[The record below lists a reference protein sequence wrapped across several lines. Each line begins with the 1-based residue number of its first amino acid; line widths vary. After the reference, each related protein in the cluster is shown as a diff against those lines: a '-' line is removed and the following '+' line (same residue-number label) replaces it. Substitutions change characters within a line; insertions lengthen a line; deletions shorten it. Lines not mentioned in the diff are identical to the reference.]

1 MCIFYLETLFH
12 VYILFGNLIS
22 CVYLIWKPYFMCIS
36 YLETLFHV
44 YIKTTLILHLDYS
57 LIVFTVLKGVWERE
71 GVWERGGLHI
81 LICCLTHTI
90 RTSQIVALFL
100 KHCKRFYV
108 ILSIWYCWNR
118 LFKLFPLVLHTW
130 I

>member
-1 MCIFYLETLFH
+1 MCIFYLETLFHVYILFGNLISCVYFIWKPYFMCIYYLETLFH

-57 LIVFTVLKGVWERE
+57 LIVFTVLKGV
-71 GVWERGGLHI
+71 
-81 LICCLTHTI
+81 
-90 RTSQIVALFL
+90 
-100 KHCKRFYV
+100 
-108 ILSIWYCWNR
+108 
-118 LFKLFPLVLHTW
+118 
-130 I
+130 